1 MGVMVQQPLG
11 EFYARVRETPG
22 ATALVFG
29 DRRLSFAEL
38 DELSA
43 RLANAL
49 GDRTGELVGLSV
61 HRGPWMAVGILGIL
75 RSGAGYVPF
84 DPAYPAA
91 RLDWMREDSG
101 IRLMVTE
108 SALASRFG
116 PDLVLLDE
124 DLAAHP
130 AQAPEPAVHGESAAY
145 LIYTSGS
152 TGPPKGVTVTHRNLA
167 SVLAVWQEMYRLRE
181 RPLRFVSV
189 TGLAVDLFLADL
201 VRSVCF
207 GGTLIIAPEAAIA
220 DPALLLDLF
229 AEHRGDAIET
239 LPSLVKAMSRVGPLP
254 PLRLLSVG
262 SEGWP
267 ARDFRDLAGRLDP
280 DTMVVNAFGA
290 TETTVDSCVL
300 RPTVD
305 QLGEAAFVPIGLP
318 VPGTTAY
325 VLDDELR
332 PAEEGELYIGGAGV
346 ARGYHRR
353 PGLTA
358 GRFVAD
364 PFAADGSRMYRT
376 GDVVRRRPDGCVDYL
391 GRVDQQVKIR
401 GFRIELGEIEN
412 ALLAHPGVHKAAVTA
427 QSRLIGYV
435 EGTASPT
442 ELRDFLTGRLPAHMV
457 PREVLVLDRLPLLP
471 NGKLDRRSLP
481 AVSGSNEYER
491 PRTDTE
497 AALVRIWAEV
507 LDVDRVGVHDNFFD
521 LGGDSIL
528 GIQIAAA
535 ARAELKATW
544 PYRALFDRPTVAEL
558 ATVLTPVAPPEIK
571 PAAGQRLP
579 LSANQQQLWFLHEH
593 QPGSDYNLGKALR
606 LTGPL
611 DRERLNQALTELVA
625 RHSMLRTTFD
635 DGAQIAHPPAPVEV
649 TPTDQP
655 LDQVL
660 RNEAGVL
667 FDLRQGPLLRCTLV
681 RESAEEHVLVLM
693 MHHIITDDWANEVLL
708 SDLAALY
715 SGEPLPELAA
725 DYADYTLWQR
735 EQLAGDGVRR
745 QLDHWRTEL
754 AGLTPTE
761 VPPDR
766 PRPVIRESAGDTR
779 QRLLPASETGRLKGF
794 ARDRKVS
801 LFTVLITACQLLF
814 ARYAR
819 QSDVAIGTAH
829 GGRDQAEWAD
839 LVGYFVNTVVIRSTV
854 DEGRTFAELLAGVRE
869 SVLDAVA
876 NADVPFENVVRALAP
891 QRDPSRLPLVQAMVV
906 MQNAPSR
913 GRRFAGLTATEVEVP
928 MVAANV
934 DLALEFRE
942 IDGQLRV
949 GANFSTAL
957 YEAAT
962 VEGLIEHLVG
972 LLAAIGEF
980 PDRPLR
986 TLPLP
991 GARSLAG
998 PPAVPAG
1005 DCAYDLFERWARQ
1018 GPDQVAV
1025 VDGPDQLTY
1034 GELAQRA
1041 TRLADHLAAQGV
1053 GPEVAVGVQ
1062 FPRSF
1067 DLITALLAVLK
1078 AGGVLVPLDPSY
1090 PSDRL
1095 AYIVENSGAAMV
1107 LTSVDAEDAPAVAST
1122 VRPENLAYVVYTS
1135 GSTGRPKGVAVTH
1148 RSLLNYVLDS
1158 GPRLRIGPGDR
1169 ILGHSPVSFDAGL
1182 AQALVPLLCGAT
1194 LCLSRSDGIPLEEQ
1208 LNTDGVTVLQL
1219 LPDLLSTVD
1228 PARVPAIRA
1237 VFTGGDVCP
1246 PELAAKWLPDRVF
1259 GNIYGPTETTIGVT
1273 MSEVRDPA
1281 VGISI
1286 GGPLGGATCH
1296 VLDPHLRPAPAG
1308 MSGELYVGGAVL
1320 ARGYVR
1326 RPGGTAERF
1335 VADPFGEPGARMYR
1349 TGDLVRVRADGE
1361 LEFLGRVD
1369 AQVKVR
1375 GHRIEPAEI
1384 EAALTRHPEV
1394 AEAAVV
1400 VRDNRL
1406 IGYMVT
1412 ALAVSEVRRF
1422 LAESLPQAMVPA
1434 DFVVLDA
1441 LPRTAAGKVDR
1452 NALPAPE
1459 RAVATHVAARTPA
1472 EQALATAWASVLGV
1486 ATVGVLDNFFELG
1499 GDSILSVQLVSELA
1513 KAGWRTTTQDIFR
1526 HQSIEQLAPTVT
1538 ERRPDTVSEDDGPAP
1553 LTPIQRWFF
1562 ERFTEGPDHFTMP
1575 RFVELVPGVD
1585 PNAVRAAV
1593 EAVVEQHEVL
1603 RTRVDNYQLQIC
1615 TELGEFWEH
1624 YSGTDIDARVE
1635 AAHGELSLRDG
1646 PLVKAIFF
1654 DHGPRL
1660 LLMVHHFVVDGVSWR
1675 ILLDDL
1681 RTAYT
1686 QVTAGEPVDLGP
1698 RSTSMRHW
1706 ARRLVAHTRS
1716 GAFDHEIDYWNSRMP
1731 ADRPA
1736 SAPVASSERLEVRL
1750 DREETRALLREVPA
1764 AYRTQ
1769 PNDVLLSA
1777 LAAALG
1783 GRVAVNLEGHGRE
1796 QLFPEVDLSRTV
1808 GWFTSQFPVR
1818 LDLPSTSD
1826 WGVRL
1831 KAVKEQLRAVPG
1843 QGIGFEA
1850 LRQLTDALPGK
1861 GEAGVNFNYLG
1872 QFDDLDPAGGLYTGR
1887 EFPVVD
1893 GIHPTESRPFPLE
1906 VTGRVA
1912 AGELVLTWDY
1922 SRDQHERAEIDAM
1935 AAAMLAALR
1944 EITAHCRAGHGGRTP
1959 SDFPLADLTQAQVDA
1974 LVGDSRAIEDV
1985 YSLTPLQAGLL
1996 YHSLTEDV
2004 YARRISCQ
2012 LEGVTDLDG
2021 LAVAWRDA
2029 ISSAP
2034 VLRSTVHWVGLSE
2047 PVQVVHRDARPRIE
2061 QHDWRSRSAEEQ
2073 RAGLTQ
2079 LVAADEAAGLDLS
2092 EPIPLRLKLIWLTDT
2107 RAQVLLTT
2115 HHLFVDGWSMSRVLD
2130 RVFGG
2135 TRPTA
2140 DRPYRDY
2147 VAWLRGRD
2155 ERAAVDFWRNELAG
2169 FTEPTPLPYDR
2180 TPPANH
2186 RTTRTR
2192 TMVVTLPDLREFA
2205 RHSRLTVNTVIQAG
2219 WALVL
2224 ARHADVTDVVYG
2236 VTVSTRPPELPG
2248 VETITGPL
2256 INTLPARI
2264 RLRPEE
2270 PVPELLSRLQQEQ
2283 VRAREFDHL
2292 PLTSQPAASE
2302 MPPGVPLFQSG
2313 MAVEN
2318 YPGDPLRP
2326 SGNGISVT
2334 ELSGGDATHF
2344 PLGLVV
2350 YPDAAEL
2357 HLTYDTELF
2366 DAATTERLAGHLVTV
2381 LSGLPQG
2388 GRVADVPML
2397 TATELS
2403 DLDAWRQSARSAE
2416 PRRIPEL
2423 FAEWVRRTPRALALP
2438 DMTYAELDERT
2449 NRLAHKLIQQGAGPE
2464 TFLATDDLTGMLAIL
2479 KTGAAYVP
2487 VDPKL
2492 PAERRRWLLKDCGA
2506 QIFVT
2511 GQEDV
2516 RGYPATP
2523 PVVESH
2529 VDNPAYLI
2537 YTSGS
2542 TGRPKGVVVTHRG
2555 VVDLV
2560 ETFVRR
2566 AGLGPGAKMLRWLSI
2581 GFDAAFF
2588 EFCAAMLTG
2597 ATAVPH
2603 QGDTADLVDT
2613 ITAEGVTHLVA
2624 PPAVLATLPAER
2636 LPAGLTVISAGEAC
2650 TEELVRRW
2658 SQSGRIFNG
2667 YGPSEATVC
2676 TTLAGPLTA
2685 GPVPIGRPTIG
2696 TTVSVLDRWL
2706 RPVPVGAVGE
2716 LYLAGPSLARGY
2728 LGQPGLTASRFVAG
2742 PDGQRMYRTGDLVRW
2757 GPDGNLFFLGRADDQ
2772 VKVRGFRVE
2781 PGEIETALDRHPA
2794 VGRAAVLALGDGPA
2808 RRLVAYVEATAD
2820 EQELRD
2826 HLAERL
2832 PDHLVPQQFVL
2843 LDQLPLTTNGKVDRR
2858 ALPEPG
2864 ARRAELDEPPRTDS
2878 EREVAAIWRE
2888 LLDRE
2893 HIGVREKFFEAGG
2906 SSLTLLQLA
2915 GRLAVPVGE
2924 LLDHSTIE
2932 AMAARL
2938 DAGADAGDQE
2948 L

>member
-1 MGVMVQQPLG
+1 MQQPLG
-11 EFYARVRETPG
+11 EFHARVRETPG
-22 ATALVFG
+22 ATAVVFG

-61 HRGPWMAVGILGIL
+61 RRGPWMAVGLLGIL

-84 DPAYPAA
+84 DPAYPPA
-91 RLDWMREDSG
+91 RLAWMREDSG

-108 SALASRFG
+108 SALASRLG
-116 PDLVLLDE
+116 PNLVLLE
-124 DLAAHP
+124 DILGSHP
-130 AQAPEPAVHGESAAY
+130 AQAPDPAVRWENAAY

-167 SVLAVWQEMYRLRE
+167 SVLAVWQEMYQLRE
-181 RPLRFVSV
+181 HPLRFVSV

-201 VRSVCF
+201 LRSVFC
-207 GGTLIIAPEAAIA
+207 GGTLIIAPEAAIV

-229 AEHRGDAIET
+229 AEHQGDAIET
-239 LPSLVKAMSRVGPLP
+239 LPGLVKAMGRVGKLP

-267 ARDFRDLAGRLDP
+267 ARDFRDLAGQMDP
-280 DTMVVNAFGA
+280 DTIVVNAFGA
-290 TETTVDSCVL
+290 TETTIDSCVL

-305 QLGEAAFVPIGLP
+305 HLGENAFVPIGPP
-318 VPGTTAY
+318 VAGSTAY

-346 ARGYHRR
+346 ARGYHQR

-358 GRFVAD
+358 GRFLAD
-364 PFAADGSRMYRT
+364 PFAADGTRMYRT
-376 GDVVRRRPDGCVDYL
+376 GDVVRRRPDGCLDYL
-391 GRVDQQVKIR
+391 GRVDEQVKIR

-412 ALLAHPGVHKAAVTA
+412 TLLAHPGVSRAAVVGRP
-427 QSRLIGYV
+427 RLVGYV
-435 EGTASPT
+435 EGTATSA
-442 ELRDFLTGRLPAHMV
+442 ELRDFLTDRLPAHMV
-457 PREVLVLDRLPLLP
+457 PGSVLVLDRLPLLP

-481 AVSGSNEYER
+481 AAPGPQEYER
-491 PRTDTE
+491 PRTETE
-497 AALVRIWAEV
+497 ATLARIWAEV
-507 LDVDRVGVHDNFFD
+507 LGVDRVGVHDNFFD

-535 ARAELKATW
+535 ARAELRAVW

-558 ATVLTPVAPPEIK
+558 APVLTPVTTPEVR
-571 PAAGQRLP
+571 PVTGQRLP
-579 LSANQQQLWFLHEH
+579 LSVNQQQLWFLHEH

-611 DRERLNQALTELVA
+611 DRDRLNQALTELAA
-625 RHSMLRTTFD
+625 RHSMLRTTFE
-635 DGAQIAHPPAPVEV
+635 DGAQIVHPPAPIEV
-649 TPTDQP
+649 LVTEEP
-655 LDQVL
+655 LEQVL
-660 RNEAGVL
+660 LAEAGVL
-667 FDLRQGPLLRCTLV
+667 FDLRRGPLLRCTLV
-681 RESAEEHVLVLM
+681 RQSAEDHVLVLM

-715 SGEPLPELAA
+715 SGHQLPELSA

-735 EQLAGDGVRR
+735 ERLAGDRMRR
-745 QLDHWRTEL
+745 QLDHWRAEL

-766 PRPVIRESAGDTR
+766 PRPAIRESAGNTR
-779 QRLLPASETGRLKGF
+779 MRFLPAPATDRLKEF

-801 LFTVLITACQLLF
+801 LFTVLIAACQLLF
-814 ARYAR
+814 ARYGR

-854 DEGRTFAELLAGVRE
+854 DENQTFAGLLAQVRE
-869 SVLDAVA
+869 TVLDAVA
-876 NADVPFENVVRALAP
+876 NADAPFESVVRTLAP

-913 GRRFAGLTATEVEVP
+913 GRRFAGLIATEIEVP
-928 MVAANV
+928 MVAANF

-942 IDGQLRV
+942 IDGRLRV

-962 VEGLIEHLVG
+962 IESLIEHLAG
-972 LLAAIGEF
+972 LLAEIAEF

-991 GARSLAG
+991 GARSLVG
-998 PPAVPAG
+998 PPAAPPG
-1005 DCAYDLFERWARQ
+1005 DCAYDLFEHWARQ
-1018 GPDQVAV
+1018 APDQVAV
-1025 VDGPDQLTY
+1025 IDGKAQLTY
-1034 GELAQRA
+1034 GELAHRVA
-1041 TRLADHLAAQGV
+1041 RLANHLAAQGV
-1053 GPEVAVGVQ
+1053 GPEVPVGVQ

-1078 AGGVLVPLDPSY
+1078 TGGVLVPLDPSY

-1095 AYIVENSGAAMV
+1095 AYMVENSGAALV
-1107 LTSVDAEDAPAVAST
+1107 LTSVDAADAPPVTSV

-1135 GSTGRPKGVAVTH
+1135 GSTGQPKGVAVTH
-1148 RSLLNYVLDS
+1148 RSLVNYVLDS
-1158 GPRLRIGPGDR
+1158 GPRLRIEPGDR

-1182 AQALVPLLCGAT
+1182 AQTLVPLMCGAT
-1194 LCLSRSDGIPLEEQ
+1194 LCLSRSDGIPLEDQ
-1208 LNTDGVTVLQL
+1208 LNADGVTMLQL
-1219 LPDLLSTVD
+1219 LPDLLSTVEPD
-1228 PARVPAIRA
+1228 RVPAIKA

-1273 MSEVRDPA
+1273 MSEVRNPA
-1281 VGISI
+1281 AGISI

-1296 VLDPHLRPAPAG
+1296 VLDPHLRPVPAG
-1308 MSGELYVGGAVL
+1308 MAGELYVGGAVL

-1349 TGDLVRVRADGE
+1349 TGDLVRVRADGD

-1384 EAALTRHPEV
+1384 EAALTRRPEV

-1406 IGYMVT
+1406 IGYIVT
-1412 ALAVSEVRRF
+1412 TLAVSEVRRF

-1452 NALPAPE
+1452 NVLPAPE
-1459 RAVATHVAARTPA
+1459 RAVARYVAAQTPA
-1472 EQALATAWASVLGV
+1472 ERALAEAWAAVLGL
-1486 ATVGVLDNFFELG
+1486 AEVGVLDNFFELG
-1499 GDSILSVQLVSELA
+1499 GDSILSVQMVTELA

-1526 HQSIEQLAPTVT
+1526 HQSIEQLAPTITVQ
-1538 ERRPDTVSEDDGPAP
+1538 RPETPSEDDGPAP

-1562 ERFTEGPDHFTMP
+1562 ERFTAGPDHFTMP
-1575 RFVELVPGVD
+1575 RFVELAPGVD

-1593 EAVVEQHEVL
+1593 QAVLEHHEVL
-1603 RTRVDNYQLQIC
+1603 RTRVDGDQLRID
-1615 TELGEFWEH
+1615 TDLGEYWEQ
-1624 YSGTDIDARVE
+1624 YTGTDIDARVE

-1654 DHGPRL
+1654 DRGSRL

-1686 QVTAGEPVDLGP
+1686 QVTTGDPVDLGP
-1698 RSTSMRHW
+1698 RTTSMRHW
-1706 ARRLVAHTRS
+1706 ARRLVAHTQS
-1716 GAFDHEIDYWNSRMP
+1716 GAFDHEIAYWTSLLP
-1731 ADRPA
+1731 TERPA
-1736 SAPVASSERLEVRL
+1736 AAPVASTARLEVRL
-1750 DREETRALLREVPA
+1750 DQAETRALLREVPA

-1777 LAAALG
+1777 LAVALG
-1783 GRVAVNLEGHGRE
+1783 GHVVVNLEGHGRE
-1796 QLFPEVDLSRTV
+1796 QLFPEIDLSRTV

-1850 LRQLTDALPGK
+1850 LRQLTDALPGR

-1887 EFPVVD
+1887 EFPTVD
-1893 GIHPTESRPFPLE
+1893 CLHPTESRPFPLE

-1922 SRDQHERAEIDAM
+1922 SRDQRQRAEIDAL

-1944 EITAHCRAGHGGRTP
+1944 EITAHCRAGYGGRTP
-1959 SDFPLADLTQAQVDA
+1959 SDFPLADLTQDQVDG
-1974 LVGDSRAIEDV
+1974 LVGDGRAIEDV
-1985 YSLTPLQAGLL
+1985 YPLSPLQAGLL

-2012 LEGVTDLDG
+2012 LDGVTDLDA
-2021 LAVAWRDA
+2021 LAAAWRDVVA
-2029 ISSAP
+2029 TAP

-2047 PVQVVHRDARPRIE
+2047 PVQVVHRDARPRID

-2073 RAGLTQ
+2073 RAGMARLLTE
-2079 LVAADEAAGLDLS
+2079 DEAVGLDLS
-2092 EPIPLRLKLIWLTDT
+2092 EPIPLRLRLIRLTDT
-2107 RAQVLLTT
+2107 RVQMLLTT
-2115 HHLFVDGWSMSRVLD
+2115 HHLFVDGWSMSRLLD
-2130 RVFGG
+2130 RVFAAYAGE
-2135 TRPTA
+2135 RPVA

-2147 VAWLRGRD
+2147 VAWLRDQD
-2155 ERAAVDFWRNELAG
+2155 EQAAVDFWRNELAG
-2169 FTEPTPLPYDR
+2169 FTAPTPLPYDR

-2192 TMVVTLPDLREFA
+2192 TTVVALPDLREFA
-2205 RHSRLTVNTVIQAG
+2205 RHSRVTVNTVIQAG
-2219 WALVL
+2219 WAMVL

-2236 VTVSTRPPELPG
+2236 VTVSTRPPDLPG
-2248 VETITGPL
+2248 VETIAGPL
-2256 INTLPARI
+2256 INTLPARV
-2264 RLRPEE
+2264 RLRPDES
-2270 PVPELLSRLQQEQ
+2270 VAGLLSRLQQEQ
-2283 VRAREFDHL
+2283 VRARGFDHL
-2292 PLTSQPAASE
+2292 PLTSQQAASE
-2302 MPPGVPLFQSG
+2302 MPPGVLLFQCG
-2313 MAVEN
+2313 IAVEN
-2318 YPGDPLRP
+2318 YPGDPLHP

-2334 ELSGGDATHF
+2334 ELRGGDATHF

-2366 DAATTERLAGHLVTV
+2366 DAATADRLAGYLVTS
-2381 LSGLPQG
+2381 LRGLTKG
-2388 GRVADVPML
+2388 GRVLDIPML
-2397 TATELS
+2397 TDTELS
-2403 DLDAWRQSARSAE
+2403 DLDDWRQSAGTAE
-2416 PRRIPEL
+2416 PRCIPAL
-2423 FAEWVRRTPRALALP
+2423 FAEWVRRTPQALALP
-2438 DMTYAELDERT
+2438 GMTYAELDERT
-2449 NRLAHKLIQQGAGPE
+2449 NRLAHKLIEQGARPE
-2464 TFLATDDLTGMLAIL
+2464 TFLATDDVVGMLAIL

-2492 PAERRRWLLKDCGA
+2492 PAERRRWLLDDCGA
-2506 QIFVT
+2506 RIFVT
-2511 GQEDV
+2511 GHEDV
-2516 RGYPATP
+2516 TDYPATP
-2523 PVVESH
+2523 PTVESH

-2560 ETFVRR
+2560 DTFVQRT
-2566 AGLGPGAKMLRWLSI
+2566 GLGPGAKMLHWLSI

-2588 EFCAAMLTG
+2588 EFCAAFLTG
-2597 ATAVPH
+2597 ATAVLH
-2603 QGDTADLVDT
+2603 RGDTANLIDT
-2613 ITAEGVTHLVA
+2613 IAAEGVTHLVV
-2624 PPAVLATLPAER
+2624 PPAVLATLSAER
-2636 LPAGLTVISAGEAC
+2636 MPAGVTVVSAGEAC
-2650 TEELVRRW
+2650 TEELARRW
-2658 SQSGRIFNG
+2658 SQNGRIFNG
-2667 YGPSEATVC
+2667 YGPSEATVS
-2676 TTLAGPLTA
+2676 TTLAGPLAA
-2685 GPVPIGRPTIG
+2685 GTVPIGRPTNG

-2706 RPVPVGAVGE
+2706 RPVPIGAVGE

-2742 PDGQRMYRTGDLVRW
+2742 PDGQRVYRTGDLVRW
-2757 GPDGNLFFLGRADDQ
+2757 GHDGNLHFVGRADDQ

-2781 PGEIETALDRHPA
+2781 PGEVEAALDRHPA
-2794 VGRAAVLALGDGPA
+2794 VGRAAVLAVGEGPA

-2820 EQELRD
+2820 EQELRE
-2826 HLAERL
+2826 HLAQRL
-2832 PDHLVPQQFVL
+2832 PDHLVPRQFVL
-2843 LDQLPLTTNGKVDRR
+2843 LEQLPLTANGKVDRR

-2864 ARRAELDEPPRTDS
+2864 TQRAEVDEPPRTDS

-2888 LLDRE
+2888 LTGRD

-2915 GRLAVPVGE
+2915 GRLALPVGD